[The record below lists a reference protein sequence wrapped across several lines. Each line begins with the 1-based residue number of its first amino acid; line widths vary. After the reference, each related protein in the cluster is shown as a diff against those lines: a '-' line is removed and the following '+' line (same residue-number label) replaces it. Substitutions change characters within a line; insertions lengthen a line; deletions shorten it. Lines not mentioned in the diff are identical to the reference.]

1 MARPK
6 AGCSQAA
13 SVEGRTSSIAAD
25 CDPLTRNAPL
35 VATTRTHAHKDVY
48 AVKAIGHTNLL
59 SASGNTVAIA
69 ECRPTRTC
77 LVKRRWREKN
87 RGWNA
92 TARRELT

>member
-1 MARPK
+1 MWEISPRINSPK
-6 AGCSQAA
+6 DDGPSLW
-13 SVEGRTSSIAAD
+13 E
-25 CDPLTRNAPL
+25 PLEPAKTD
-35 VATTRTHAHKDVY
+35 THKDVY

-87 RGWNA
+87 RGWDA
-92 TARRELT
+92 TAR